1 MSRIRING
9 LRPLRGRISIQGSK
23 NAALPMMAAA
33 LLHKGVTVLTN
44 VPVIQDVECMAGILE
59 YIGCRLNRKGGA
71 IEIDASFPRIVKI
84 PDSYVRRMRSS
95 VILLGAMAGRLG
107 EGESGYPG
115 GCLIGARPIDM
126 HLQVLRELG
135 ARVEEREESVRVRP
149 GAGGLKGARI
159 VLRYPSVGATEQ
171 ALLAAVLAEGVT
183 VIENAAREPEVSQLC
198 LCLRGMG
205 ARVFG
210 IGTGTLAVYG
220 VKELHDSC
228 FSVRGDRIVAGT
240 YLAAVMAARGE
251 VCLRGLHPGELA
263 LPLRLLRQ
271 AGARVRE
278 DEAAGEVSISMDESP
293 GGLQIETGP
302 YPAFPTDL
310 QPPFMA
316 FLAAGRGESRLSE
329 RVFEARFGAAEELNR
344 MGARIR
350 LEGGTALVQGAGTL
364 QGARVWAKDLR
375 GGAALAV
382 AALAARGE
390 TVIEGCGHIERG
402 YEDLCRDLRALG
414 AEAFWERGD
423 V

>member
-149 GAGGLKGARI
+149 GAG
-159 VLRYPSVGATEQ
+159 
-171 ALLAAVLAEGVT
+171 
-183 VIENAAREPEVSQLC
+183 
-198 LCLRGMG
+198 
-205 ARVFG
+205 
-210 IGTGTLAVYG
+210 
-220 VKELHDSC
+220 
-228 FSVRGDRIVAGT
+228 
-240 YLAAVMAARGE
+240 
-251 VCLRGLHPGELA
+251 
-263 LPLRLLRQ
+263 
-271 AGARVRE
+271 
-278 DEAAGEVSISMDESP
+278 
-293 GGLQIETGP
+293 
-302 YPAFPTDL
+302 
-310 QPPFMA
+310 
-316 FLAAGRGESRLSE
+316 
-329 RVFEARFGAAEELNR
+329 
-344 MGARIR
+344 
-350 LEGGTALVQGAGTL
+350 
-364 QGARVWAKDLR
+364 
-375 GGAALAV
+375 
-382 AALAARGE
+382 
-390 TVIEGCGHIERG
+390 
-402 YEDLCRDLRALG
+402 RA
-414 AEAFWERGD
+414 
-423 V
+423 